1 MSQNQQ
7 QYISWFEKYRP
18 RTIDELI
25 FPNIINGENKGA
37 EYIRQI
43 FTKFYN
49 QEFIQGNVLSY
60 GEAGRGKTSLNK
72 ILQGKIVKHP
82 SDIFILGRKVEDID
96 KLKKWLLQSKVKSN
110 QKLVI
115 IEEIDRLSNQAQT
128 VLKDGLLEKYQNTTA
143 FLATT
148 NNPDKLDKA
157 LVTRFNYRLYFDD
170 YSEEEV
176 FKRVKYILD
185 SENIKYDENLVKQ
198 FIKLYIKRG
207 LRELISNLEISS
219 ITGEFIFDPKKALN
233 LTGNE
238 DYIIKTLVWL
248 IAYLKQQPR
257 EIVNKIAANVNTDQ
271 TFAQYYNYITK
282 ILKEDLLLNYDYIYK
297 ELIDNQYTD
306 FKDKKI
312 LTEDYQKIDLV
323 KMKNFWFLGTI
334 AKIIS
339 DIAMRKNL
347 GMT

>member
-1 MSQNQQ
+1 MQQ

-37 EYIRQI
+37 DYIRQI

-72 ILQGKIVKHP
+72 IMQGKIVKHP
-82 SDIFILGRKVEDID
+82 SDIFILGRKTEDVD
-96 KLKKWLLQSKVKSN
+96 KLKKWLQQSKVKSN

-128 VLKDGLLEKYQNTTA
+128 ILKDGLLEKYQHNTA

-170 YSEEEV
+170 YDENEV
-176 FKRVKYILD
+176 FKRVKFILD
-185 SENIKYDENLVKQ
+185 SEGIKYDENLVRQ
-198 FIKLYIKRG
+198 FIKLYLKRG

-219 ITGEFIFDPKKALN
+219 VTGEFIFDPKKALN

-238 DYIIKTLVWL
+238 DYIVKTLVWL
-248 IAYLKQQPR
+248 IAYLKQFPDDYVR
-257 EIVNKIAANVNTDQ
+257 KIAANVNTDEK
-271 TFAQYYNYITK
+271 FAQYYNYITK
-282 ILKEDLLLNYDYIYK
+282 LLKEDLLLNYDYIYK
-297 ELIDNQYTD
+297 QLIDNQYLD

-312 LTEDYQKIDLV
+312 IIDDYQKIDIV

-334 AKIIS
+334 SKLIS
-339 DIAMRKNL
+339 DISARKSL
-347 GMT
+347 GF

>member
-1 MSQNQQ
+1 MQQ

-37 EYIRQI
+37 DYIRQI

-72 ILQGKIVKHP
+72 IMQGKIVKHP
-82 SDIFILGRKVEDID
+82 SDIFILGRKTEDVD
-96 KLKKWLLQSKVKSN
+96 KLKKWLQQSKVKSN

-128 VLKDGLLEKYQNTTA
+128 ILKDGLLEKYQHNTA

-170 YSEEEV
+170 YDENE
-176 FKRVKYILD
+176 ILNRAKHILE
-185 SENIKYDENLVKQ
+185 SENIKFNEDLLKQ
-198 FIKLYIKRG
+198 FISLYKKRG

-238 DYIIKTLVWL
+238 DYIVKTVVWL
-248 IAYLKQQPR
+248 LAYLK
-257 EIVNKIAANVNTDQ
+257 NKDKETVSKILSNVNNDQ

-297 ELIDNQYTD
+297 ELLDNPYTD
-306 FKDKKI
+306 FMDKKI
-312 LTEDYQKIDLV
+312 ITKDYQQIDIV
-323 KMKNFWFLGTI
+323 KMKNFWFLGTLSNLM
-334 AKIIS
+334 S
-339 DIAMRKNL
+339 DILLRKNL
-347 GMT
+347 N